1 MGKKVAGIAALGA
14 VMSLQLAFSP
24 AISPQAFAE
33 ETAQATQ
40 EPAVAE
46 KITDAPAETQ
56 VNSPETTEAV
66 VAPQSTGTS
75 ITATAAASP
84 TVSATATAQSTA
96 PATAAT
102 TSAAA
107 NEGLGFTGTRSGDDI
122 EWKVVI
128 PAPSEDAENA
138 QVTLTPLGKNWELD
152 PAAINSYDFGP
163 SVTVVSVSDKEV
175 VLSVDKVA
183 AGESRTIT
191 IPGTATNHDNSRP
204 KAGVLVGNDV
214 LGDWLRGQTYVDA
227 APTETP
233 EPSVEPTV
241 PVPTTPGVPST
252 EPSTPVT
259 TTEPA
264 LTETQQPTTSAKTTT
279 TTTEDSEPDPKRTRE
294 PEPAAPVTVPEV
306 PAPAAPAPAP
316 APVTSAIAAENAVP
330 VAPRVTVLRSA
341 SATVA
346 PASPQ
351 PTQPAPAT
359 QPAQPQ
365 PDTGKPQDSAA
376 EMHEARTVEI
386 GGFEIPVVDLVLNV
400 AALVVVVGGVA
411 ALVTVVR

>member
-75 ITATAAASP
+75 VSATTAASP
-84 TVSATATAQSTA
+84 TVSATATA
-96 PATAAT
+96 PATAAS

-107 NEGLGFTGTRSGDDI
+107 NEDLGFTGTRTGDDI

-128 PAPSEDAENA
+128 PAPSEDAENV

-163 SVTVVSVSDKEV
+163 GVTVVSVSDKEV

-214 LGDWLRGQTYVDA
+214 LGDWLRGQTYVEDA
-227 APTETP
+227 PSVTP
-233 EPSVEPTV
+233 EP
-241 PVPTTPGVPST
+241 
-252 EPSTPVT
+252 T

>member
-24 AISPQAFAE
+24 AIAPHAFAD

-46 KITDAPAETQ
+46 KITDAPDATQ
-56 VNSPETTEAV
+56 VDSPEITEAV

-75 ITATAAASP
+75 VSATTAASP
-84 TVSATATAQSTA
+84 TVSATATAQFTAPATTA
-96 PATAAT
+96 PATAA
-102 TSAAA
+102 A
-107 NEGLGFTGTRSGDDI
+107 NEDLGFTGTRTGDDI

-128 PAPSEDAENA
+128 PAPSEDAENV

-152 PAAINSYDFGP
+152 PAAIADYDFGP
-163 SVTVVSVSDKEV
+163 GVTVVSVSDKEV

-191 IPGTATNHDNSRP
+191 IPGTATNHDGSRP
-204 KAGVLVGNDV
+204 KAGVVVGNDV
-214 LGDWLRGQTYVDA
+214 LGNWLRGQTYVEDA
-227 APTETP
+227 PSVTP
-233 EPSVEPTV
+233 EP
-241 PVPTTPGVPST
+241 
-252 EPSTPVT
+252 T

-294 PEPAAPVTVPEV
+294 PEPAAPVTVPEA